1 MQHSSRLAF
10 LQFDSRT
17 ESMIGAISQLA
28 TVTLTTV
35 SQNKPV
41 AVERDRERE
50 RTTDWASGGRLL
62 AQREENLML
71 LYSQPDQFT

>member
-1 MQHSSRLAF
+1 
-10 LQFDSRT
+10 
-17 ESMIGAISQLA
+17 MIGAISQLA

-35 SQNKPV
+35 SQNKPI

-50 RTTDWASGGRLL
+50 RTTDWPSGDAVGGRLL
-62 AQREENLML
+62 AQREEKLML